1 MDYNATDE
9 YIFRVIMAGAKKH
22 GLDNAARVVD
32 PLLWYITTG
41 RANYSF
47 LAALAKCKP
56 HLVYNVLYKAAGSH
70 DSALAALIAY
80 VLPR

>member
-1 MDYNATDE
+1 MNYNATDE

-22 GLDNAARVVD
+22 GLDNATRVVD
-32 PLLWYITTG
+32 PLLWYISTG

-47 LAALAKCKP
+47 LAALAKCNP

-70 DSALAALIAY
+70 DSALIALRTY
-80 VLPR
+80 VMSR